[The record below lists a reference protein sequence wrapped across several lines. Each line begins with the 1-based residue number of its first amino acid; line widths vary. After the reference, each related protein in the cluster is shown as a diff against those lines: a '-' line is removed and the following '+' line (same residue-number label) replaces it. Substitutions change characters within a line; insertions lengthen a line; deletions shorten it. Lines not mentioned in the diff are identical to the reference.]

1 MRKFISSLIMA
12 GLLSVSGSALAI
24 DRSSDIAIMDFGTRP
39 GATEAEINVNNA
51 EYVTSE
57 YIIDRLVD
65 DKCFQVKEKDF
76 VMEQI
81 NAADISTVGIIDPD
95 TAKRIGKMLNVRY
108 ILCGNVANVSLS
120 ETGGA
125 LGGTG
130 LTKNTVQAHIVGR
143 VMDTET
149 GSILY
154 MIKGTGKS
162 ASTYTKVKGIVG
174 GTLAFGTVQV
184 TQDSVHNAIQKAAY
198 AMVDELNKK
207 IK

>member
-1 MRKFISSLIMA
+1 MKEFLSSVLMA
-12 GLLSVSGSALAI
+12 GLLSISGSALAI

-39 GATEAEINVNNA
+39 GASEAEINVNNA

-76 VMEQI
+76 VMERI

-108 ILCGNVANVSLS
+108 ILCGNVVNVSLS

-154 MIKGTGKS
+154 MVKGTGKS

-174 GTLAFGTVQV
+174 GTLTFGTVQV

>member
-1 MRKFISSLIMA
+1 MKKFFSSLLLS
-12 GLLSVSGSALAI
+12 GLLSISGSVLAI
-24 DRSSDIAIMDFGTRP
+24 DRNSDIAIMDFGTRP
-39 GATEAEINVNNA
+39 GASEAEINVNNA

-65 DKCFQVKEKDF
+65 DKCFQVEEKDF
-76 VMEQI
+76 VIEQI

-120 ETGGA
+120 EAGGA

-154 MIKGTGKS
+154 MVKGTGKS

>member
-1 MRKFISSLIMA
+1 MKKFILPLIFTA
-12 GLLSVSGSALAI
+12 LLGICTSGFAI
-24 DRSSDIAIMDFGTRP
+24 DRNSEIAIMDFGTRP
-39 GATEAEINVNNA
+39 GATEVEISLNNA

-57 YIIDRLVD
+57 YIIDRLLD
-65 DKCFQVKEKDF
+65 DKCFYVKEKDF
-76 VMEQI
+76 VMGQV
-81 NAADISTVGIIDPD
+81 NDAAISTVGVIDPD
-95 TAKRIGKMLNVRY
+95 MAQKIGKLLNVRY
-108 ILCGNVANVSLS
+108 ILCGNIANVSLS
-120 ETGGA
+120 EVGGA

-154 MIKGTGKS
+154 MVKGTGKS

>member
-1 MRKFISSLIMA
+1 MKKFFSSLLLS
-12 GLLSVSGSALAI
+12 GLLSISGSVLAI
-24 DRSSDIAIMDFGTRP
+24 DRNSDIAIMDFGTRP
-39 GATEAEINVNNA
+39 GASEAEINVNNA

-76 VMEQI
+76 VIEQI

-120 ETGGA
+120 EAGGA

-154 MIKGTGKS
+154 MVKGTGKS

>member
-24 DRSSDIAIMDFGTRP
+24 DRNSDIAIMDFGTRP
-39 GATEAEINVNNA
+39 GASEAEINVNNA

-120 ETGGA
+120 EAGGA
-125 LGGTG
+125 LGGAG

-154 MIKGTGKS
+154 MVKGTGKS

>member
-1 MRKFISSLIMA
+1 MKKFLSSLLMA
-12 GLLSVSGSALAI
+12 GLLSISGSALAI
-24 DRSSDIAIMDFGTRP
+24 DRNSDIAIMDFGTRP
-39 GATEAEINVNNA
+39 GASEAEINVNNA

-120 ETGGA
+120 EAGGA

-154 MIKGTGKS
+154 MVKGTGKS

-174 GTLAFGTVQV
+174 GTLSFGTVQV

>member
-24 DRSSDIAIMDFGTRP
+24 DRNSEIAIMDFGTRP
-39 GATEAEINVNNA
+39 GATEAEISLNNA

-65 DKCFQVKEKDF
+65 DKCFLIKEKDF
-76 VMEQI
+76 VMGQV
-81 NAADISTVGIIDPD
+81 NDAAISTVGIIDPD
-95 TAKRIGKMLNVRY
+95 TAKKIGALLNVKY

-154 MIKGTGKS
+154 MVKGTGKS

-207 IK
+207 LN

>member
-39 GATEAEINVNNA
+39 GASEAEINVNNA

-154 MIKGTGKS
+154 MVKGTGKS

-207 IK
+207 LN

>member
-1 MRKFISSLIMA
+1 MKKFLSSVLMA
-12 GLLSVSGSALAI
+12 VLLSISGSAFAI

-39 GATEAEINVNNA
+39 GASEAEINVNNA

-154 MIKGTGKS
+154 MVKGTGKS